1 MGKKSRSA
9 ADGSFGSTDSSKSEE
24 LTGKNKS
31 DSITLGS
38 SSHTKHESEQNSTLS
53 SDNKVL
59 TQSNNS
65 KSTSGIEKS
74 LPSSQIVVCEEVFD
88 EHSEPTNEGMFQSV
102 NPKQKKFK
110 LVEYIISLVFY
121 LLLINI
127 FRNN

>member
-1 MGKKSRSA
+1 MGKKSRTT

-31 DSITLGS
+31 DSIASGS
-38 SSHTKHESEQNSTLS
+38 TKHESDQHSTLS
-53 SDNKVL
+53 SDNKIL

-88 EHSEPTNEGMFQSV
+88 EHSEPTNEGTFQSAYR
-102 NPKQKKFK
+102 K
-110 LVEYIISLVFY
+110 
-121 LLLINI
+121 
-127 FRNN
+127 